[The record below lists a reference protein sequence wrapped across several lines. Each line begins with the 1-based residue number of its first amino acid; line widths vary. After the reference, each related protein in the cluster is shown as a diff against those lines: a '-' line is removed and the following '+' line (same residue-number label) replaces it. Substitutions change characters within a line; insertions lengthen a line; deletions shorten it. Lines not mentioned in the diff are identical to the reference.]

1 MNSLF
6 LSCLNSSARNKWTSH
21 DIQNELL
28 QMMANSVV
36 RNIIK
41 RINDSGFFTVIADES
56 TDVSGKQQLSI
67 CLRYVTMKFKVVENF
82 VGLYAVGKA
91 DAAHLTALLLDCFT
105 RLNLDVHMLRGQ
117 GYDGAAVMSGARTGI
132 AVQIAEKKAQAVYSP
147 GQKYPDTAQN
157 LCFRKIVYLFLTFAV
172 WSAWATFGLLC
183 YHTGR
188 R

>member
-1 MNSLF
+1 
-6 LSCLNSSARNKWTSH
+6 
-21 DIQNELL
+21 
-28 QMMANSVV
+28 MANSVV

-91 DAAHLTALLLDCFT
+91 DAAHLTAVLLDCFT

-132 AVQIAEKKAQAVYSP
+132 AVQIAEKEARAVYLHCA
-147 GQKYPDTAQN
+147 GHTLHVALQDAVRQI
-157 LCFRKIVYLFLTFAV
+157 LLIRDAMDLTHRAGEF
-172 WSAWATFGLLC
+172 F
-183 YHTGR
+183 
-188 R
+188 